1 MAAQIPEIKE
11 DIIGIEIHALGI
23 PILSRIGRLFCR
35 IIIDA
40 QLHKNQN
47 NLFDYDRPNTT
58 DPNREFQK
66 TKSAV
71 RIDANGGA
79 GGTLSCLFLSSV
91 DYFFTPSLLSQKQG
105 GPGVL

>member
-1 MAAQIPEIKE
+1 MAAKIPEIKE
-11 DIIGIEIHALGI
+11 DIIVIEIHALYI
-23 PILSRIGRLFCR
+23 PILSKIGRLSCR

-47 NLFDYDRPNTT
+47 DLFDYDRPNTT
-58 DPNREFQK
+58 NPNREFQK

-71 RIDANGGA
+71 RINTNGGA
-79 GGTLSCLFLSSV
+79 GGTHSCLFLSSV